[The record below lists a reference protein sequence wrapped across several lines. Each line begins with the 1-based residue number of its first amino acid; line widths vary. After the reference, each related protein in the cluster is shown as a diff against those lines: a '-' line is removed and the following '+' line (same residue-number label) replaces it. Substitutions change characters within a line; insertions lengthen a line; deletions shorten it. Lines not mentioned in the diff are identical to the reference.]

1 MLNRLQRVTLI
12 GAVGVLVFGSIGAS
26 AANCERR
33 VRNAEMELQ
42 LAVARHGANS
52 RQAEKKRRH
61 LEEVRATCHWRR

>member
-1 MLNRLQRVTLI
+1 MLNQLQRVTLI
-12 GAVGVLVFGSIGAS
+12 GVVGMLLFGSVAAS

-42 LAVARHGANS
+42 RAVARHGVNS

-61 LEEVRATCHWRR
+61 LEEVRATCHRR